1 MNNNK
6 RSFKL
11 YNEKPLFQLFVSLMI
26 IAGVGMV
33 LSLILLFAG
42 MLILGSDLTVLQK
55 STSTLQGSDIAFM
68 RYILIMQDITLFII
82 PSVIIMKL
90 LKTEGDE
97 RMFEIKLPKLK
108 EIGLVII
115 LAFCLFPITGF
126 TGQINSA
133 MHLPGSLSGVE
144 QWMIRQENKADDLL
158 ELLIVADT
166 FPAMLLNLVM
176 IAVLPAIAE
185 ELIFR
190 GVFQKIFYKLFR
202 SGHLAIWFSAL
213 IFSTIHFQFFGFIP
227 RLILGLVFGY
237 LFYWSGTLWL
247 PVISHFVN
255 NAVPVVLSYIQG
267 VEKLKVP
274 VDVPLL
280 HQGLILPLPVIT
292 ALLIMFYF
300 RNKRKDSDF
309 RISSR
314 QTVV

>member
-1 MNNNK
+1 MNNK
-6 RSFKL
+6 KSGFRL

-26 IAGVGMV
+26 IAGVGMA

-42 MLILGSDLTVLQK
+42 MLILGSDLNVLQK
-55 STSTLQGSDIAFM
+55 SASTLQGRDIAFM

-82 PSVIIMKL
+82 PAVIIMKL
-90 LKTEGDE
+90 LKTENDE
-97 RMFEIKLPKLK
+97 RMSEIKVPQLK

-115 LAFCLFPITGF
+115 LAFCIFPITSF
-126 TGQINSA
+126 SGQINSI
-133 MHLPGSLSGVE
+133 MHLPDFLSGVE
-144 QWMIRQENKADDLL
+144 QWMIRQEDKADDLL
-158 ELLIVADT
+158 DLLIVADT
-166 FPAMLLNLVM
+166 FPAMLLNLLM

-185 ELIFR
+185 EFIFR
-190 GVFQKIFYKLFR
+190 GVFQKIFYGLFR
-202 SGHLAIWFSAL
+202 SGHLAIWVSAL

-255 NAVPVVLSYIQG
+255 NAVPVVLSYVQG

-280 HQGLILPLPVIT
+280 HQVLILPLPVIT
-292 ALLIMFYF
+292 ALLILFYF
-300 RNKRKDSDF
+300 RNKRKDYVT
-309 RISSR
+309 II
-314 QTVV
+314 